1 MCGWAHCNHKNP
13 YKCQKKGEPE
23 SESKGQGTEPAGKK
37 RAEINGITKT
47 GQRCTKRAAEPETD
61 ENRETEGSTEQ
72 LNKKHRELQRMR
84 MGKGK
89 EREKRAERRRV
100 ARGEKDR

>member
-1 MCGWAHCNHKNP
+1 M
-13 YKCQKKGEPE
+13 
-23 SESKGQGTEPAGKK
+23 
-37 RAEINGITKT
+37 KT
-47 GQRCTKRAAEPETD
+47 
-61 ENRETEGSTEQ
+61 ETEGSTEQ
-72 LNKKHRELQRMR
+72 LNKTHRELQRMR